1 MARARAERRRAKA
14 PTRPVPKKRADR
26 ATGAKR
32 GARSTRPAAKAKPGR
47 VAARAAPRPS
57 NAELMLLALA
67 RDVAGTGVVAAGG
80 AQPPLVGALERVAAA
95 FGPAAPLSRALAQAW
110 VGSRSDKTRAL
121 ALVWAREQLR
131 LGLQDTL
138 IAAGHDGAVGAI
150 PSETLAWLLLAAC
163 ESLAHEPSA
172 AVPDRVRALLEL
184 AGPVDERA

>member
-1 MARARAERRRAKA
+1 VK
-14 PTRPVPKKRADR
+14 
-26 ATGAKR
+26 
-32 GARSTRPAAKAKPGR
+32 SGR
-47 VAARAAPRPS
+47 DAARATPRPS

-67 RDVAGTGVVAAGG
+67 RDVAGPATVAAAGP
-80 AQPPLVGALERVAAA
+80 QPPLVGVLERVTAA

-110 VGSRSDKTRAL
+110 VGSRGDKTRAL

-138 IAAGHDGAVGAI
+138 IAAGHDGAVRAI

-172 AVPDRVRALLEL
+172 AVPDRVRALLAL
-184 AGPVDERA
+184 AGPFDERV